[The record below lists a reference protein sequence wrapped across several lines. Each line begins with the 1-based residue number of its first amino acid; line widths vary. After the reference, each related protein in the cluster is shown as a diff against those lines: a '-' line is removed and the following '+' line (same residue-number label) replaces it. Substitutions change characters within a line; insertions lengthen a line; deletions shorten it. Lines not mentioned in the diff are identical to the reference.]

1 MPNQMIA
8 LQTRGPQLPDLSRQ
22 TAQYANMMNM
32 ARQTEA
38 AQRQAQQAQQAM
50 TIEAAKEARAAALH
64 GPALTKAQQ
73 DNIIQALSIFREGV
87 ADIAEGDIGAAE
99 AVRADLVARVP
110 GWDKVIPPA
119 TSWDRNTRNRL
130 MIDAAKEIDKT
141 YATPVASVGINER
154 TGQTSSITAG
164 GLDPRAEV
172 IGEVAPQSAT
182 PTAPRATPTA
192 PQTAAPA
199 PMAVGEYG
207 EARFVPEG
215 SIPLTPYQQEHI
227 REMQSGLG
235 MSQPASFTR
244 GAEQITPQMAQQIVD
259 TAVKT
264 GMMAQADFDQ
274 LMTLAPDQN
283 KQPFMDMLKANNITL
298 QPGGMGQ
305 QPQFAVYRGEPM
317 QSRTAGLGGAPE
329 MQTTMLQSQGRTPFI
344 MRREAPLP
352 GSAQVP
358 LSRVEGEARA
368 RGVGGRETPA
378 EVKARKTAELQ
389 AAEAFEES
397 NKTTRLAR
405 EREKVFAGERAK
417 KDAAFLES
425 YSDATTKGRTTLNVI
440 NQMIGDAR
448 IEKGNIVIPKGG
460 RRPHP
465 GFEGVVGFG
474 IPGVRFIPGTQ
485 AASFDALFRQAEGG
499 AFLQAYESLRG
510 TGQITEI
517 EGSKA
522 TSALTRMERSQSEV
536 EFVKAAREFADV
548 IRGAIARSDKR
559 YTALTGEAP
568 AAAPARR
575 KTPTKGSDGW
585 GKAKVVGN

>member
-8 LQTRGPQLPDLSRQ
+8 LQARGPQLPDLSRQ
-22 TAQYANMMNM
+22 TAQMANMMNM

-50 TIEAAKEARAAALH
+50 TIEAAKEARAAASH

-73 DNIIQALSIFREGV
+73 DNILQALEIFREGV
-87 ADIAEGDIGAAE
+87 ADIAEGDIAAAE
-99 AVRADLVARVP
+99 AVRADLMARVP
-110 GWDKVIPPA
+110 GWEKVIPPA
-119 TSWDRNTRNRL
+119 ATWDRNTRYGL
-130 MIDAAKEIDKT
+130 MMKAEKEIEKT
-141 YATPVASVGINER
+141 IATPVASLELSQDGLPRSV
-154 TGQTSSITAG
+154 TVG
-164 GLDPRAEV
+164 GLNPEQRPVYD
-172 IGEVAPQSAT
+172 APEAMA
-182 PTAPRATPTA
+182 PAAAPRATPTA
-192 PQTAAPA
+192 PQPAPA
-199 PMAVGEYG
+199 GPVPTGKFGET
-207 EARFVPEG
+207 RVVPPE

-244 GAEQITPQMAQQIVD
+244 GAGAGQMTPQMAQQIVD

-274 LMTLAPDQN
+274 LMAMAPEQN
-283 KQPFMDMLKANNITL
+283 KQPFMDMLKANNIAL
-298 QPGGMGQ
+298 QPGGAGQ
-305 QPQFAVYRGEPM
+305 QPQFAVFRGQPM
-317 QSRTAGLGGAPE
+317 QAQTAGLGGAPE
-329 MQTTMLQSQGRTPFI
+329 MRQTLAQARTSTPLQ
-344 MRREAPLP
+344 MRNPNVSPLP
-352 GSAQVP
+352 GSSQVP
-358 LSRVEGEARA
+358 LSRVAGEAEA
-368 RGVGGRETPA
+368 RRETPA
-378 EVKARKTAELQ
+378 QIKARKAAELQ
-389 AAEAFEES
+389 AAEDFEET
-397 NKTTRLAR
+397 NKGPRLAR

-417 KDAAFLES
+417 KDAAFLDT
-425 YSDATTKGRTTLNVI
+425 YNDAVTKGRTTLNVI
-440 NQMIGDAR
+440 DQMIGDAR
-448 IEKGNIVIPKGG
+448 LEKGSLVVPKGG

-465 GFEGVVGFG
+465 GFEGVVGMG
-474 IPGVRFIPGTQ
+474 VPGVRFIPGTQ

-522 TSALTRMERSQSEV
+522 TSALTRMERSQTEV
-536 EFVKAAREFADV
+536 EFVKAAREFANV
-548 IRGAIARSDKR
+548 IRGAVARADKR

-568 AAAPARR
+568 PAAPARR